1 MNYMGKSATPFA
13 ALKEDE
19 ISGDETRHWV
29 VAGGGEPFGKVSSPI
44 AEDRRSWRHR
54 PILHDGE
61 RRVGL
66 QARDNAAAR
75 LIKLRPPTKIVI
87 AEVKNVSRSR
97 LDRHLLGGRD
107 VVDVRRCHHEVQ
119 RLIGIRI

>member
-29 VAGGGEPFGKVSSPI
+29 VAGGGEPFGKGSSPI
-44 AEDRRSWRHR
+44 AEDRRSRRDR

-66 QARDNAAAR
+66 QARDNATAR
-75 LIKLRPPTKIVI
+75 LIKPRPPSIIII
-87 AEVKNVSRSR
+87 AEGEKVSRSPPY
-97 LDRHLLGGRD
+97 RHLPTGRD
-107 VVDVRRCHHEVQ
+107 F
-119 RLIGIRI
+119 